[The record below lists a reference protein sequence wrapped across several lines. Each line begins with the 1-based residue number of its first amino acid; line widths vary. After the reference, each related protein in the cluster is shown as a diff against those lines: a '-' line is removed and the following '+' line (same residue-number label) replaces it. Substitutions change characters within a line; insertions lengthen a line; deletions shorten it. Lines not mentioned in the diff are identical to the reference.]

1 MTTPSSKNSAAVKV
15 ARMTASGAVTK
26 PARYVFHAPHIAPM
40 PSPFDWRS
48 KKLSDAEAGVQAKVA
63 KQARLAQTQQA
74 RRIAAK
80 RLLASTSGAG
90 QA

>member
-1 MTTPSSKNSAAVKV
+1 MTV
-15 ARMTASGAVTK
+15 ARMKAGSRAAKVVMHVLYPPAVV
-26 PARYVFHAPHIAPM
+26 PV

-48 KKLSDAEAGVQAKVA
+48 KTLSDAEAVVQARVA

-90 QA
+90 RA